1 MWQQANGR
9 AISSS
14 GLREG
19 TLARDCARRVVARS
33 IREGGRVVV
42 VGTMRLR
49 VRWIEAEVD
58 AMLGFVVSWWN
69 CGFAGLVVEVKCWGD
84 AFGGKVFRELYART
98 RDFWNGLSK
107 RCVQKN
113 TVVSQARF

>member
-1 MWQQANGR
+1 MWQQAKGR

-33 IREGGRVVV
+33 INVGGRVVE

-49 VRWIEAEVD
+49 VRWIVD
-58 AMLGFVVSWWN
+58 
-69 CGFAGLVVEVKCWGD
+69 VVEDIVVVGWWWW
-84 AFGGKVFRELYART
+84 FGEVG
-98 RDFWNGLSK
+98 G
-107 RCVQKN
+107 
-113 TVVSQARF
+113 

>member
-33 IREGGRVVV
+33 INVGGRVVE
-42 VGTMRLR
+42 VGIRRFR
-49 VRWIEAEVD
+49 VRWIVD
-58 AMLGFVVSWWN
+58 DVEDIVGW
-69 CGFAGLVVEVKCWGD
+69 LVVLLHVGWC
-84 AFGGKVFRELYART
+84 
-98 RDFWNGLSK
+98 
-107 RCVQKN
+107 
-113 TVVSQARF
+113 

>member
-33 IREGGRVVV
+33 MSGGGRVVE
-42 VGTMRLR
+42 VGIRRLR
-49 VRWIEAEVD
+49 VRWIEEVVEEVD
-58 AMLGFVVSWWN
+58 IFVLGWCWWVWLWWWCLRWVGGRVKWN
-69 CGFAGLVVEVKCWGD
+69 AREVRWHVILV
-84 AFGGKVFRELYART
+84 KVL
-98 RDFWNGLSK
+98 
-107 RCVQKN
+107 
-113 TVVSQARF
+113 

>member
-33 IREGGRVVV
+33 MRVGGRVVV
-42 VGTMRLR
+42 VGTMRFR
-49 VRWIEAEVD
+49 VRWMEA
-58 AMLGFVVSWWN
+58 
-69 CGFAGLVVEVKCWGD
+69 VVEDIVGWSSRVLVWWCWMWEGD
-84 AFGGKVFRELYART
+84 AQEVRVGRERGAVAR
-98 RDFWNGLSK
+98 DI
-107 RCVQKN
+107 
-113 TVVSQARF
+113 